1 MKNFTGKV
9 TDVDNNGNPIKK
21 KSSGKNGKKSGFK
34 KPAAAK
40 KSSGKKPLKDITAVM
55 KKKTVRKMILK
66 DHKRPD
72 GKLWSTII
80 SLMRRWMPE
89 NCSQR

>member
-21 KSSGKNGKKSGFK
+21 KSS
-34 KPAAAK
+34 
-40 KSSGKKPLKDITAVM
+40 
-55 KKKTVRKMILK
+55 
-66 DHKRPD
+66 
-72 GKLWSTII
+72 TII
-80 SLMRRWMPE
+80 SLMRRWTPE